1 MAVPSSGAIS
11 LAKIRDEI
19 ENNNYNA
26 NIYGYT
32 SGQTSLEDI
41 SDGTY
46 DTINTQNASAD
57 RPDGTAPHSMSEFYA
72 YDHDLSSLT
81 QKNVSGGSG
90 LSSSTTAC
98 GMIAA
103 SFGWFSG
110 LNSSGVP
117 VANSNSYMYS
127 NSSGTTTYG
136 SGWRAFGP
144 NFIPTHAI
152 RAQSTGYITH
162 VVACS
167 GGFPSDRN
175 LKKNIKLI
183 GLSPKGLNIYSFE
196 YKNPEIG
203 QGLFKGVMAD
213 EVEHIK
219 DAVVTDANGYKRV
232 NYSVKGIDV
241 EFDAI

>member
-19 ENNNYNA
+19 ENNDYNA

-81 QKNVSGGSG
+81 QKNVTSGAS
-90 LSSSTTAC
+90 LSSSSAACTA
-98 GMIAA
+98 IASTA
-103 SFGWFSG
+103 GYFSN

-117 VANSNSYMYS
+117 VAYSSYMYS
-127 NSSGTTTYG
+127 NSSGTSTFAY
-136 SGWRAFGP
+136 GWRSFGP
-144 NFIPTHAI
+144 GFLPTHAI
-152 RAQSTGYITH
+152 RAQSSGLVTH
-162 VVACS
+162 VVTCS
-167 GGFPSDRN
+167 GGFPSDRS
-175 LKKNIKLI
+175 LKKNINLI

-196 YKNPEIG
+196 YKDSKVG
-203 QGLFKGVMAD
+203 QGLFRGVMAD

-219 DAVVTDANGYKRV
+219 DAVVIDANGYKRV
-232 NYSVKGIDV
+232 NYSIKEIDV

>member
-1 MAVPSSGAIS
+1 MAVPSTGSVSMQG
-11 LAKIRDEI
+11 IRREI
-19 ENNNYNA
+19 EDNT
-26 NIYGYT
+26 YT
-32 SGQTSLEDI
+32 SSTFYTNVSLEDM
-41 SDGTY
+41 SEGVNG
-46 DTINTQNASAD
+46 TINTASTS
-57 RPDGTAPHSMSEFYA
+57 RPDGANPHRMSEFRG
-72 YDHDLSSLT
+72 YDHDAGPALT
-81 QKNVSGGSG
+81 MKNVSGTV
-90 LSSSTTAC
+90 SSSSNACTAL
-98 GMIAA
+98 AA
-103 SFGWFSG
+103 FNGWFSN

-117 VANSNSYMYS
+117 VIYASYMYS
-127 NSSGTTTYG
+127 NSAGSSTYA

-144 NFIPTHAI
+144 AFLPTHAI
-152 RAQSTGYITH
+152 RAQSTGQITH

-175 LKKNIKLI
+175 LKKNINLI

-196 YKNPEIG
+196 YKNPKIG

-241 EFDAI
+241 EFDAIEL